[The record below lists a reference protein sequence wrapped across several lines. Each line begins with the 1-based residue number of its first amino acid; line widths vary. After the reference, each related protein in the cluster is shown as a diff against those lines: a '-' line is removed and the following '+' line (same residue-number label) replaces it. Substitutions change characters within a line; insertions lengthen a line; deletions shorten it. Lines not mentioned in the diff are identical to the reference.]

1 MSISVS
7 AASNN
12 PLLLAAQQ
20 QHNHQHPILRYTNFN
35 FRTELPQFQWQNN
48 DHREAHDGIDCRSIH
63 GLERGTNGLS
73 PRWNAMSTMMVFWW
87 ICWLGNGAAATTD
100 FLKGGGGSAHEQGI
114 IIGGKIPAINGIY
127 LNFASYIHL
136 HSFRPWPCT
145 MHRPWTMPPP
155 EQLLHNRP
163 PHILTSRPSI
173 GIQNEDPLR
182 RTRGPH
188 AIHISCSITSL
199 LQWIFCHDT
208 KTKPAAEGEG
218 FHSTSRRRHGR

>member
-1 MSISVS
+1 VEADESGRLSRITSSRLPSRHILNFHVS
-7 AASNN
+7 S
-12 PLLLAAQQ
+12 
-20 QHNHQHPILRYTNFN
+20 
-35 FRTELPQFQWQNN
+35 
-48 DHREAHDGIDCRSIH
+48 
-63 GLERGTNGLS
+63 
-73 PRWNAMSTMMVFWW
+73 
-87 ICWLGNGAAATTD
+87 
-100 FLKGGGGSAHEQGI
+100 

>member
-20 QHNHQHPILRYTNFN
+20 QHNHQHPILRYTNFD
-35 FRTELPQFQWQNN
+35 FRTELPQFQRQNN

-100 FLKGGGGSAHEQGI
+100 FFKGGGGSTHEQGI
-114 IIGGKIPAINGIY
+114 IGVLFWVLEIVDV
-127 LNFASYIHL
+127 
-136 HSFRPWPCT
+136 R
-145 MHRPWTMPPP
+145 
-155 EQLLHNRP
+155 
-163 PHILTSRPSI
+163 SRMSMF
-173 GIQNEDPLR
+173 E
-182 RTRGPH
+182 
-188 AIHISCSITSL
+188 SL
-199 LQWIFCHDT
+199 LFTTLRNANHIGQ
-208 KTKPAAEGEG
+208 
-218 FHSTSRRRHGR
+218 